1 MTTAELKEY
10 LQMMVDLERDLYTEQ
25 EMEESIRKKIA
36 QCYISPPA
44 RTFEGYCRKR
54 RYDASLPTLPSGEV
68 PAKPS
73 APQKENFQVKDFR
86 MSIGVFALTIFAGV
100 IFPPCVIIVPLVVK
114 HYRAKKSEALYNS
127 ALEEYVKQRSEYN
140 KYAQAYV
147 EAQRAYRKKQERNE
161 QYYEAW
167 KKEKEEYEMRSPQN
181 ALKRESY
188 SVLLQKI
195 RDQERRTSDSL
206 HKLYVECNVYYKY
219 RNLSAVCAFYDYIA
233 AGICTKLEGMDGA
246 YNKYDTEMRLN
257 HIVTQLDIVIENL
270 EEIRNNQNKLYS
282 EMLKANNTLR
292 SMRASMG
299 RMEGK
304 ISGILAGMG
313 AIYMQGEFQNAQLS
327 AIRFQTEKLLE
338 SSELNAYL
346 NGCNNRQLSYMNR
359 MNYLAGHY
367 DNPYGNYAP
376 V

>member
-147 EAQRAYRKKQERNE
+147 EAQRAYRKKT
-161 QYYEAW
+161 
-167 KKEKEEYEMRSPQN
+167 
-181 ALKRESY
+181 
-188 SVLLQKI
+188 
-195 RDQERRTSDSL
+195 RT
-206 HKLYVECNVYYKY
+206 K
-219 RNLSAVCAFYDYIA
+219 
-233 AGICTKLEGMDGA
+233 
-246 YNKYDTEMRLN
+246 
-257 HIVTQLDIVIENL
+257 
-270 EEIRNNQNKLYS
+270 
-282 EMLKANNTLR
+282 
-292 SMRASMG
+292 
-299 RMEGK
+299 
-304 ISGILAGMG
+304 
-313 AIYMQGEFQNAQLS
+313 
-327 AIRFQTEKLLE
+327 
-338 SSELNAYL
+338 
-346 NGCNNRQLSYMNR
+346 
-359 MNYLAGHY
+359 
-367 DNPYGNYAP
+367 
-376 V
+376 

>member
-127 ALEEYVKQRSEYN
+127 ALEEYVKQCGG
-140 KYAQAYV
+140 KV
-147 EAQRAYRKKQERNE
+147 EQTHPASFFFAISCIQRLVILRH
-161 QYYEAW
+161 
-167 KKEKEEYEMRSPQN
+167 P
-181 ALKRESY
+181 
-188 SVLLQKI
+188 
-195 RDQERRTSDSL
+195 
-206 HKLYVECNVYYKY
+206 LYDKGV
-219 RNLSAVCAFYDYIA
+219 
-233 AGICTKLEGMDGA
+233 
-246 YNKYDTEMRLN
+246 
-257 HIVTQLDIVIENL
+257 
-270 EEIRNNQNKLYS
+270 
-282 EMLKANNTLR
+282 
-292 SMRASMG
+292 
-299 RMEGK
+299 
-304 ISGILAGMG
+304 
-313 AIYMQGEFQNAQLS
+313 
-327 AIRFQTEKLLE
+327 
-338 SSELNAYL
+338 
-346 NGCNNRQLSYMNR
+346 
-359 MNYLAGHY
+359 
-367 DNPYGNYAP
+367 
-376 V
+376 